1 MCTQTMPTPVLGART
16 QGKAM
21 FPENHLLSRC
31 LKTIAV
37 WMVRSAQR
45 RALRELAQEGR
56 LLADIGLNRQQAL
69 SEAAKPFWR

>member
-1 MCTQTMPTPVLGART
+1 MPTPVLAART
-16 QGKAM
+16 MEKAIL
-21 FPENHLLSRC
+21 PELPLLSRC

-45 RALRELAQEGR
+45 RALREVAQEGR

-69 SEAAKPFWR
+69 AEAAKPFWR